1 MRAATHSTS
10 LAPHTHKR
18 QMLLPSGWW
27 LLPSVLLGTG
37 FWIAAITAVI
47 A

>member
-10 LAPHTHKR
+10 LPTHAQKR
-18 QMLLPSGWW
+18 QMQLPSGWW